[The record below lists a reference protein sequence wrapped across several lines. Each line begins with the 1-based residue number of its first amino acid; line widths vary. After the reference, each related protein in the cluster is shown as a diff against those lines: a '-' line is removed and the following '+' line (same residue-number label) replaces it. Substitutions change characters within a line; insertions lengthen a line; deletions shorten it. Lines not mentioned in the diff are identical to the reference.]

1 MIGHILDNRY
11 KILEKVGTGG
21 MASVYKARDILLDRI
36 VAVKILDSK
45 YSKDRDFVVRFHQE
59 AQAAAK
65 LSHPNIVN
73 MYDVGFDQGVH
84 YLVMEF
90 VRGETLKDYIDK
102 HGHLQTRTAIQITFD
117 IGDALTHA
125 HANGIVHCDIKPHNI
140 LVTEDG
146 RIKVAD
152 FGIARAVNS
161 NSDNLNDDSVV
172 GSVHYFSPEQAAGE
186 QIDER
191 TDIYSLGVV
200 MYEMMTGVL
209 PFEGETALGIALQ
222 HVQDDVKRPTV
233 HNRRIPKLV
242 EDCILKAL
250 AKDPDDRFQTIGEMM
265 SELRMAQGFVTTSKG
280 ALPLKNTFNT
290 QQLQAVRRYEKKP
303 EKKTNLFMR
312 FVDKISN
319 HSKKTIVLSM
329 VGIFLIAFLWAFF
342 SFGNFWSTENI
353 TVPDVTGKQVEIAR
367 AQLEKKHLS
376 VSVKEVSSED
386 VPIGE
391 VIAQTPSGGSVVKAN
406 RTIYLTV
413 SKGNDGAEV
422 LIPDLRGLSVSEAD
436 KKLREIHLSIGSVTY
451 APSDEYADGKIIS
464 QSPSSPEKASKG
476 AKVDVVVSKNDG
488 KKAKDAPSTIGQS
501 LDTAITTLQNAGYS
515 IGTING
521 IDPNK
526 SNAMAKVTAQTP
538 GSGNS
543 VDLTIEYASSSSSSS
558 ASTHTGTVNISI
570 PGGASN
576 QRVQIVVEDNNGSRT
591 VYDRMQ
597 SGGDRVEKNVSG
609 TGRTRVKV
617 YINNALVQE
626 EEL

>member
-1 MIGHILDNRY
+1 
-11 KILEKVGTGG
+11 
-21 MASVYKARDILLDRI
+21 
-36 VAVKILDSK
+36 
-45 YSKDRDFVVRFHQE
+45 
-59 AQAAAK
+59 
-65 LSHPNIVN
+65 
-73 MYDVGFDQGVH
+73 
-84 YLVMEF
+84 
-90 VRGETLKDYIDK
+90 
-102 HGHLQTRTAIQITFD
+102 
-117 IGDALTHA
+117 
-125 HANGIVHCDIKPHNI
+125 
-140 LVTEDG
+140 
-146 RIKVAD
+146 
-152 FGIARAVNS
+152 
-161 NSDNLNDDSVV
+161 
-172 GSVHYFSPEQAAGE
+172 
-186 QIDER
+186 
-191 TDIYSLGVV
+191 

-290 QQLQAVRRYEKKP
+290 QQLQAVKRYEKKP

-367 AQLEKKHLS
+367 SQLEKKHLS

-422 LIPDLRGLSVSEAD
+422 LIPDLRGLSVAEAD